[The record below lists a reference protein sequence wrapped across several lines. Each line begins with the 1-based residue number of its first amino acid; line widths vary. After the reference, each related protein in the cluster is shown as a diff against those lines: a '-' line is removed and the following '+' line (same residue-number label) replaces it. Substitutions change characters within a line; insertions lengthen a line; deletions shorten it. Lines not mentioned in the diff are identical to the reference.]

1 MKTQSEYMN
10 FIRAKFR
17 NIIGANSW
25 LLDEYCYRD
34 HRASDLIR
42 EFADT
47 IKASGLKFSNCYH
60 ANGIGNNN
68 DYMIYVETKDAD
80 GFVIQKNIANFY
92 YCYGVYGG
100 CYVMLKDL
108 ATGEKIILGDAR

>member
-1 MKTQSEYMN
+1 MRTQSEYMD
-10 FIRAKFR
+10 FIREKFLVC
-17 NIIGANSW
+17 IGMRSYI
-25 LLDEYCYRD
+25 LDAYCYRD
-34 HRASDLIR
+34 HRASDIIR
-42 EFADT
+42 EFVDT

-92 YCYGVYGG
+92 YCFGIYGG

-108 ATGEKIILGDAR
+108 STGDRIILGDAR